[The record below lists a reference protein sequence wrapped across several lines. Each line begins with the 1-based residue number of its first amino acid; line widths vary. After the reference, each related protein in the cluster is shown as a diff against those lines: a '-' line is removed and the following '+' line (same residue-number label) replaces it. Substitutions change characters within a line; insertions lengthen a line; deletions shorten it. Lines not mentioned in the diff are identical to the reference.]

1 MPRGGKIVVG
11 RTIGERREHLETANE
26 RAAARE
32 KDKRRN
38 RFRILTVSI
47 AFIAFIGV
55 LILLARIFFTPP
67 AEPAV
72 TTEPEPAI
80 SYEPTIEIVDSSA
93 SATGGKI
100 TSRMKSFIGMIES
113 DLKEYGYKPVR
124 AVIPVDSIREVDLY
138 LEGYNGYFKT
148 TIDRDAAVTAEDID
162 RMLRYL
168 AGQGI
173 ADFEYID
180 VRTDGRA
187 FWK

>member
-32 KDKRRN
+32 KDKRKN
-38 RFRILTVSI
+38 RLRILSVSI
-47 AFIAFIGV
+47 ALIAFIGV
-55 LILLARIFFTPP
+55 LVLLARIFFTPP
-67 AEPAV
+67 TEP
-72 TTEPEPAI
+72 TTSIEPEPTI
-80 SYEPTIEIVDSSA
+80 SYEPTIEIIDSSA
-93 SATGGKI
+93 SSTGGKI

-113 DLKEYGYKPVR
+113 DLKPYGYKPIK

-138 LEGYNGYFKT
+138 LEGYNGYIKT

-168 AGQGI
+168 AGQGVT
-173 ADFEYID
+173 DFEYLD